1 MSDSELTR
9 PKRVS
14 PDEVSF
20 EERKSLLEA
29 MRPEDMGLG
38 YREEQTMTQMVFYSF
53 VRHRPAMI
61 GTVIILLFA
70 LAAIFAPSLTSFD
83 PEKTNLDMML
93 EPPSA
98 QHVMGTDEL
107 GRDLLTRI
115 FYGGRVSLSIGVMA
129 MALAVGVGAVVGGLA
144 GFYGGWV
151 DNVLMR
157 FTDMMLAFPQLFV
170 LIILSIALRD
180 LPIEA
185 LRGTAFASVLTIVLV
200 IAILAWMRVARLV
213 RASFLALKEKE
224 FVEAARCAGV
234 PNWRIMLR
242 HLLPNAMSPI
252 IVAATF
258 RVATSIITESGLSY
272 LGFGVQPPTPTWGNM
287 LKNAQD
293 QMTRAPWT
301 AVFPGLMIFIAV
313 IAINFIGDG
322 LRDALDPY
330 KVES

>member
-1 MSDSELTR
+1 MADPTAIGPRETSV
-9 PKRVS
+9 VS
-14 PDEVSF
+14 LAPQ
-20 EERKSLLEA
+20 
-29 MRPEDMGLG
+29 
-38 YREEQTMTQMVFYSF
+38 YREEQTMAQMIWRSYR
-53 VRHRPAMI
+53 RHKPAMI
-61 GTVIILLFA
+61 GTAIVLVFA
-70 LAAIFAPSLTSFD
+70 LTAIFARYLTSYD
-83 PEKTNLDMML
+83 PERTDLQHML
-93 EPPSA
+93 QPPSA
-98 QHVMGTDEL
+98 EHWLGTDEL

-129 MALAVGVGAVVGGLA
+129 MALAVTVGAIVGGLA

-151 DNVLMR
+151 DNILMR

-170 LIILSIALRD
+170 LIILSLALRD
-180 LPIEA
+180 IPIEA
-185 LRGTAFASVLTIVLV
+185 LRGTAFASVFSIVLV
-200 IAILAWMRVARLV
+200 IAVLAWMTVARLV
-213 RASFLALKEKE
+213 RASFLSLKEKE
-224 FVEAARCAGV
+224 FIEAARCCGV
-234 PNWRIMLR
+234 PNLRIMVR

-287 LKNAQD
+287 LKNAQT

-301 AVFPGLMIFIAV
+301 AIFPGLMIFIAV

-330 KVES
+330 KVER

>member
-1 MSDSELTR
+1 MSDSEAVQPQEKPLLNLA
-9 PKRVS
+9 PK
-14 PDEVSF
+14 
-20 EERKSLLEA
+20 
-29 MRPEDMGLG
+29 
-38 YREEQTMTQMVFYSF
+38 YREEQTMTQLIWHAYR
-53 VRHRPAMI
+53 RHKPAMV
-61 GTVIILLFA
+61 GTAIILIFA
-70 LAAIFAPSLTSFD
+70 LSAIFAPYISPWD
-83 PEKTNLDMML
+83 PEKINLDAML
-93 EPPSA
+93 EPPSVK
-98 QHVMGTDEL
+98 HLMGTDEL

-115 FYGGRVSLSIGVMA
+115 LYGGRVSLSIGVMA
-129 MALAVGVGAVVGGLA
+129 MALAVIVGAIVGGVA

-170 LIILSIALRD
+170 LIILALALRD
-180 LPIEA
+180 IPIEA
-185 LRGTAFASVLTIVLV
+185 LRGTAFASVFSIVLV
-200 IAILAWMRVARLV
+200 IAVLAWMRVARV
-213 RASFLALKEKE
+213 IRATFLSLKEKE
-224 FVEAARCAGV
+224 FIEAARCCGV
-234 PNWRIMLR
+234 SNVRIMAR

-287 LKNAQD
+287 LRNAQT

-301 AVFPGLMIFIAV
+301 AIFPGLMIFIAV

-330 KVES
+330 KVET